1 MVQETT
7 EGTDDKH
14 KEIEKIGKEADDIKT
29 KLEGAESQLAKA
41 KTVAAFAN
49 KAATG
54 VSVIQWS
61 ADSKEDAEKLVS

>member
-1 MVQETT
+1 M
-7 EGTDDKH
+7 
-14 KEIEKIGKEADDIKT
+14 GKEADDIKT

-61 ADSKEDAEKLVS
+61 ADSKEDAEKLVG